1 VDLPNFI
8 CSGDLILKVCR
19 IDGGENI
26 LSCLT
31 RSTTCYR
38 RLGLGLVKVDNPV
51 PLERFFETCGPSLES
66 IQFICCFFSP
76 LVHCPDT
83 LLSPLTELREIT
95 LSLRFFNDYFDV
107 STILSS
113 ITSTK
118 IDSVTLFVW
127 ECPFPNV
134 LENFSLRWIK
144 IENALCRLSGLKKG
158 SESVGD
164 IVLDV
169 YLDDEECADEVLRL
183 LERGEFMSRFREGG
197 VANVKMQPV
206 DLNRAMLSIVPEEFR

>member
-1 VDLPNFI
+1 
-8 CSGDLILKVCR
+8 
-19 IDGGENI
+19 
-26 LSCLT
+26 
-31 RSTTCYR
+31 
-38 RLGLGLVKVDNPV
+38 
-51 PLERFFETCGPSLES
+51 LES

-83 LLSPLTELREIT
+83 LLSPLTELRDIT

-118 IDSVTLFVW
+118 ITSVTLFVW
-127 ECPFPNV
+127 ECPFP
-134 LENFSLRWIK
+134 EDIDNFSLRWIK
-144 IENALCRLSGLKKG
+144 IETALCKLSELKKR
-158 SESVGD
+158 SESVGE

-169 YLDDEECADEVLRL
+169 YLDDEECAVEVLRL
-183 LERGEFMSRFREGG
+183 SERGVFMPQFREKGL
-197 VANVKMQPV
+197 VNVWMQPI